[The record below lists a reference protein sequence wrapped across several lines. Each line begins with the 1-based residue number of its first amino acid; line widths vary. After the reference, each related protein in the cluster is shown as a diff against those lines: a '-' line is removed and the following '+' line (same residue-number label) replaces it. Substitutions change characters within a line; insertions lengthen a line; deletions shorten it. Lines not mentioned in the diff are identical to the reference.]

1 MNHLVSLFYSTLIQ
15 LNLDK
20 TPYFKQRNC
29 CLGITEQK
37 KDSYRK
43 LTFCVSKKDIVRVES
58 VQRHFTKRISGLNH
72 LSYHERLRALNIPS
86 LEYRRS
92 RGDMIETYKILHTI
106 YDKTNN

>member
-20 TPYFKQRNC
+20 TLYFKQRNC

-37 KDSYRK
+37 RDSYRK
-43 LTFCVSKKDIVRVES
+43 LTFSVSKKDISNIGEC
-58 VQRHFTKRISGLNH
+58 TKTFYEENTWFKSFD
-72 LSYHERLRALNIPS
+72 ERLRALNIPS